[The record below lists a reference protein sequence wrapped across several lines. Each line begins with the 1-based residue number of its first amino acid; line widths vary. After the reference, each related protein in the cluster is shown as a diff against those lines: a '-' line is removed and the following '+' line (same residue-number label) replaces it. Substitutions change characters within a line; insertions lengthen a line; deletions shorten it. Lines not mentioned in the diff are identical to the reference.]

1 MNYIKM
7 LQGVTIMAHLL
18 PIQSDG
24 GAEKTGHIRRL
35 LDIEMLKTEANYK
48 RIASRMAFNTRLLS
62 GFLQTALLLI
72 RKRFRSASLR
82 FKTAFF
88 VVVLL
93 TCTSFVLC
101 IITVQ
106 VMNKYVLNEIIK
118 RGESV
123 GTSVA
128 ASAGYSLLSKDLLSL
143 DNLVFKAKSSNSD
156 MEYVAIVT
164 PDKKTIAHSDMTM
177 GDGILPVSQGK
188 LMRKSQDGTT
198 VKELPRSS
206 DSIFEVSCPI
216 VFMQKP
222 MGSVIL
228 AINKSVLLAAQGEV
242 RYKIFLVFGIILVL
256 GTIAS
261 VLLASFLIKPIKE
274 LSVGVDELQRGITKS
289 PLTIYSDDEL
299 GKLTSNFNAMSSK
312 IAEQQGKLN
321 KYARDL
327 EESYVSIVRVVAAA
341 IDAKD
346 SYTHGH
352 SARVSQLSLLI
363 GKAIGLST
371 EELKDLEVACLFHD
385 VGKIKTPDSILLK
398 PGRLTQSEHE
408 DMIHHVQYGVSI
420 LDKAPSLR
428 RYIPA
433 VRHHHERQ
441 DGRGYP
447 AGLSGDNIPPLA
459 AIIAIADTFDAMTSN
474 RPYRKAFSEEEALR
488 ELVRVA
494 GTQLRADLVAVFVGL
509 IDERRAEN
517 ALLSFARAV

>member
-1 MNYIKM
+1 MNADHKLVIRT
-7 LQGVTIMAHLL
+7 VT
-18 PIQSDG
+18 SSF
-24 GAEKTGHIRRL
+24 RL
-35 LDIEMLKTEANYK
+35 L
-48 RIASRMAFNTRLLS
+48 FRL
-62 GFLQTALLLI
+62 TMTTTLLMGL
-72 RKRFRSASLR
+72 RFRSASLR
-82 FKTAFF
+82 FKIAFF
-88 VVVLL
+88 VVILL

-106 VMNKYVLNEIIK
+106 IMNNYVLNEIIK

-123 GTSVA
+123 GKSVA

-143 DNLVFKAKSSNSD
+143 DNLVFKAKLSNSD
-156 MEYVAIVT
+156 MEYMAIVT
-164 PDKKTIAHSDMTM
+164 PDKKTIAHSEMAMSGET
-177 GDGILPVSQGK
+177 LPENQGRFI
-188 LMRKSQDGTT
+188 RKGGDGTT

-206 DSIFEVSCPI
+206 DSIFEISCPI
-216 VFMQKP
+216 VFMAKP

-228 AINKSVLLAAQGEV
+228 AINKSVLLEAQGKV
-242 RYKIFLVFGIILVL
+242 RTRIFVVFGIILVL

-274 LSVGVDELQRGITKS
+274 LSAGVDELKRGTAKS
-289 PLTIYSDDEL
+289 PLKIHSHDEL
-299 GKLTSNFNAMSSK
+299 GKLTSNFNEMSST
-312 IAEQQGKLN
+312 IAEQQSKLN
-321 KYARDL
+321 RYARDL
-327 EESYVSIVRVVAAA
+327 EEAYVAIVRVVAAA
-341 IDAKD
+341 IDARD

-363 GKAIGLST
+363 GNAIGLSK
-371 EELKDLEVACLFHD
+371 EELEELEVACLFHD

-398 PGRLTQSEHE
+398 PGKLNQSEYE
-408 DMIHHVQYGVSI
+408 EMIRHVEYGASI

-441 DGRGYP
+441 DGKGYP
-447 AGLSGDNIPPLA
+447 DGLSGENIPPFA
-459 AIIAIADTFDAMTSN
+459 AIISIADTFDAMTST

-509 IDERRAEN
+509 IDKRSAEN
-517 ALLSFARAV
+517 APSSVARAV